1 MSKRTEDVKWQHF
14 LHSSPLLPITL
25 FILFI
30 FSFLRRAGDGMLGCS
45 SFPLAL
51 RVYPCQLDRKWLKES
66 TAHQKTWGPE
76 GSSGRGWL
84 SNLKKKKKKEKV
96 FFFSLW
102 KTKLKWGRRAETRIL
117 ALRTWFAIP
126 PSNLTWSFCRKVSDL
141 LLLAS
146 CTTGSWVYT
155 WIASSPPPPPLPPG
169 LSEAKQ
175 LLNWATG
182 HVVTVEDFCVL
193 CRWETHPLSLSWK
206 PKDLFLGLMKLVPN
220 LPSGSGY

>member
-1 MSKRTEDVKWQHF
+1 
-14 LHSSPLLPITL
+14 
-25 FILFI
+25 
-30 FSFLRRAGDGMLGCS
+30 MLGCS

-84 SNLKKKKKKEKV
+84 SNLKKKRKKKV
-96 FFFSLW
+96 FFFFPLW

-117 ALRTWFAIP
+117 ALRTWFASL
-126 PSNLTWSFCRKVSDL
+126 PSNLTWSFCRKVSGL

-155 WIASSPPPPPLPPG
+155 WIAFFSPPWAFRGQAAPELGNRPCCDCGGFLCPVQVRDSSTFSFLKAQG
-169 LSEAKQ
+169 SFFRI
-175 LLNWATG
+175 NATG
-182 HVVTVEDFCVL
+182 SQSPQWLRTL
-193 CRWETHPLSLSWK
+193 KSS
-206 PKDLFLGLMKLVPN
+206 LFLGVGQDQGIQAEERGKIRQWEGKEPC
-220 LPSGSGY
+220 

>member
-1 MSKRTEDVKWQHF
+1 
-14 LHSSPLLPITL
+14 
-25 FILFI
+25 
-30 FSFLRRAGDGMLGCS
+30 MLGCS

-84 SNLKKKKKKEKV
+84 SDLKKKRIKFC
-96 FFFSLW
+96 FFFPLENQ
-102 KTKLKWGRRAETRIL
+102 TQWGRRAEARIL
-117 ALRTWFAIP
+117 ALRTWFASHS
-126 PSNLTWSFCRKVSDL
+126 SNLTWSFCRKVSGL
-141 LLLAS
+141 PLLAS

-155 WIASSPPPPPLPPG
+155 WTALVFCLFFSG

-182 HVVTVEDFCVL
+182 HAVTVEDFCVL

-206 PKDLFLGLMKLVPN
+206 PKGLFLGLMKLVPN